1 MNFYQLLKNP
11 MRNLLATAGLVAT
24 LGVQAQAVWDIADM
38 PLLAGDST
46 VAPNLIFMF
55 DDSSSMTEYSGNQ

>member
-11 MRNLLATAGLVAT
+11 TRNLLATAAMLAT

-55 DDSSSMTEYSGNQ
+55 DDSS